1 MTGIHQKRIAELA
14 AKDRLPTI
22 FPRDWVYAGGLI
34 AYGTSVVD
42 AVGGMPA
49 YMDKILKGAKPGDLP
64 VDVVTRYELIIN
76 LKTAREI
83 GVAIPPK
90 VLKQADQIIQ

>member
-1 MTGIHQKRIAELA
+1 MHA
-14 AKDRLPTI
+14 A
-22 FPRDWVYAGGLI
+22 GLI

-42 AVGGMPA
+42 AVWGMPA

-83 GVAIPPK
+83 GVTIPPK